1 MQKLSKPLFT
11 SKQIEGLLTAMKTFY
26 MDGELLSDDGKY
38 ALVIDIT
45 KDKAGKDGWIFTWE
59 LGKFEVDEDGE
70 EGINWIMGE
79 KVYSTDDLF
88 ESLAKHGII

>member
-11 SKQIEGLLTAMKTFY
+11 AEQIQSLLAVMKTFY
-26 MDGELLSDDGKY
+26 MDGGIETDDGQFL
-38 ALVIDIT
+38 AIDIV
-45 KDKAGKDGWIFTWE
+45 KDRAGKDGWIFTWN

-88 ESLAKHGII
+88 ESLARHGII